1 MGRYGLW
8 CVSILETNNK
18 IHNTKIR
25 SKTMANQLEGAKI
38 VKVRDMTKKE
48 ADNEYWDLSR
58 NGCRVLVLDNG
69 IKLYASQDY
78 EGNGP
83 GALFF
88 YDKKGGTYAV

>member
-1 MGRYGLW
+1 MG
-8 CVSILETNNK
+8 SIKDAYSN
-18 IHNTKIR
+18 
-25 SKTMANQLEGAKI
+25 LEGSKI
-38 VKVRDMTKKE
+38 VKIREMTKKE
-48 ADNEYWDLSR
+48 ADAEGWELYR

-88 YDKKGGTYAV
+88 TEKDKHYAI

>member
-1 MGRYGLW
+1 MG
-8 CVSILETNNK
+8 SIKDAYNN
-18 IHNTKIR
+18 
-25 SKTMANQLEGAKI
+25 LEGAKI
-38 VKVRDMTKKE
+38 VKIREMTKKE
-48 ADNEYWDLSR
+48 ADNEYWDLSH

-88 YDKKGGTYAV
+88 TDKGKCFAI

>member
-1 MGRYGLW
+1 MGDIKDAYNG
-8 CVSILETNNK
+8 
-18 IHNTKIR
+18 
-25 SKTMANQLEGAKI
+25 LEGAKI
-38 VKVRDMTKKE
+38 VKIREMTKKE
-48 ADNEYWDLSR
+48 ADNEYWDLSH

-88 YDKKGGTYAV
+88 TDKDKCYAI

>member
-1 MGRYGLW
+1 MG
-8 CVSILETNNK
+8 SIKDAYNN
-18 IHNTKIR
+18 I
-25 SKTMANQLEGAKI
+25 EGAKI
-38 VKVRDMTKKE
+38 VNIREMTKKE
-48 ADNEYWDLSR
+48 ADAEGWELYR

-88 YDKKGGTYAV
+88 TEKDKHYAI